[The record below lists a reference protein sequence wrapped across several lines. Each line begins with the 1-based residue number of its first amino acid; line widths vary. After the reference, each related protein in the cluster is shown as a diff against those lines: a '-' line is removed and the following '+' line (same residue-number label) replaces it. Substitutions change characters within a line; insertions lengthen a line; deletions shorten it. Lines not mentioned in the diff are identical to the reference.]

1 MTDDVNLQWLSE
13 VKSETALEPQD
24 PSASADDEEL
34 IAREMHRLFIRHEAK
49 ERFHSALAAREAGE
63 ADLDVATLNEILARP
78 PEAPYRVQ
86 GLIPSDA
93 STLVVAQRKTG
104 KTVLLLNLAHSLLT
118 GEPFLGRF
126 EVLPVAGTVALLNY
140 EVSAPQVARWAAQV
154 GVPEDRLILVNL
166 RGGPNPLGS
175 PTRRARL
182 ASRLRTHDVETV
194 MLDPFAN
201 AFTGANDNDAV
212 EVRRFLSL
220 LDVFARTEVGARD
233 LVLSTHAGWNG
244 ERTRGSSAQE
254 DWADSIITMAV
265 KKDAEKG
272 GPRFLRAFGRD
283 VDVSED
289 RLHFEESTKRL
300 SLTGA
305 GSRRQSA
312 VDDKVNEL
320 MDDVVEAVNQRPGI
334 NGRELEDRLRQGGK
348 NFQKGAPAKAAQ
360 RAAERGFITVEDHGP
375 GKSKCYQPAPRP
387 GWFPPP

>member
-1 MTDDVNLQWLSE
+1 MTDDVDLQLLSE
-13 VKSETALEPQD
+13 FDIEAALEQQD
-24 PSASADDEEL
+24 PDTRAMDEDQ
-34 IAREMHRLFIRHEAK
+34 IALEVRRLLLHHEAK
-49 ERFHSALAAREAGE
+49 ERFHRALAAREVGE

-78 PEAPYRVQ
+78 PEAPYRAQ

-104 KTVLLLNLAHSLLT
+104 KTVLLLNLAHSLIT

-126 EVLPVAGTVALLNY
+126 EVLPVEGTVALLNY

-154 GVPEDRLILVNL
+154 GIPEDRFVLVNL
-166 RGGPNPLGS
+166 RGCPNPLGS
-175 PTRRARL
+175 PTHRARL
-182 ASRLRTHDVETV
+182 ATRLRSHGVETV
-194 MLDPFAN
+194 MVDPFAN
-201 AFTGANDNDAV
+201 AFTGSKDIDAV

-233 LVLSTHAGWNG
+233 LVLSAHAGWNG
-244 ERTRGSSAQE
+244 ERTRGSSALE
-254 DWADSIITMAV
+254 DWADSILTMAT

-272 GPRFLRAFGRD
+272 GPRFLHAFGRD

-289 RLHFEESTKRL
+289 RLHFDESTKRL

-320 MDDVVEAVNQRPGI
+320 MDDVIQAVHQLPGM
-334 NGRELEDRLRQGGK
+334 NSSQLEDRLRKAGK
-348 NFQKGAPAKAAQ
+348 KFQKGAPAKAAQ
-360 RAAERGFITVEDHGP
+360 RAAERRFIRVEDHGP
-375 GKSKCYQPAPRP
+375 GKPTCYFPAERP
-387 GWFPPP
+387 GWTPPP